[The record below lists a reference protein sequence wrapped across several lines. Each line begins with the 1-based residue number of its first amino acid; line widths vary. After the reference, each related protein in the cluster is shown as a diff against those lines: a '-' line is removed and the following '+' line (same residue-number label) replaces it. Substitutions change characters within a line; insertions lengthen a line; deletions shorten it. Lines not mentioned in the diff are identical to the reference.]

1 MYEILAKYY
10 DDLMGDFDYD
20 AYEKF
25 ALENLKNVWGG
36 FGYDLASG
44 SGEMAI
50 RLKRNG
56 FKVVGGD
63 VSPEMLEKAIEKAR
77 KARLD
82 VPFVFSDLN
91 DLHLEKKC
99 DFVTAVCDGFNY
111 VKGKN
116 LAAAFN
122 EIYSALNDGGIF
134 IFDVSSANKLENV
147 LGNNLF
153 YVDDE
158 NLTYLWQNTKKGEKI
173 KMDLTFFERDGDV
186 YRRFDESESQ
196 YIHKTKDVESALT
209 AAGFSYRLFNEKFKK
224 FTERCN
230 RLIVVAKK

>member
-1 MYEILAKYY
+1 
-10 DDLMGDFDYD
+10 MGDFDYD

-25 ALENLKNVWGG
+25 ALENLKDVWGG

-63 VSPEMLEKAIEKAR
+63 VSPEMLEKATEKAR

-116 LAAAFN
+116 LATAFN

-153 YVDDE
+153 YEDDE

-173 KMDLTFFERDGDV
+173 KMDLTFLAG
-186 YRRFDESESQ
+186 RRRVSP
-196 YIHKTKDVESALT
+196 L
-209 AAGFSYRLFNEKFKK
+209 
-224 FTERCN
+224 
-230 RLIVVAKK
+230 

>member
-25 ALENLKNVWGG
+25 ALENLKDVWGG

-63 VSPEMLEKAIEKAR
+63 VSPEMLEKATEKAR

-82 VPFVFSDLN
+82 VQFVFSDLN

-153 YVDDE
+153 YEDDE

>member
-1 MYEILAKYY
+1 M
-10 DDLMGDFDYD
+10 
-20 AYEKF
+20 
-25 ALENLKNVWGG
+25 
-36 FGYDLASG
+36 
-44 SGEMAI
+44 
-50 RLKRNG
+50 
-56 FKVVGGD
+56 
-63 VSPEMLEKAIEKAR
+63 
-77 KARLD
+77 
-82 VPFVFSDLN
+82 PFVFSDLN

-153 YVDDE
+153 YEDDE

-209 AAGFSYRLFNEKFKK
+209 AAGFSYRFFNEKFKK

>member
-25 ALENLKNVWGG
+25 VLENLKDVWGG

-63 VSPEMLEKAIEKAR
+63 VSPEMLEKATEKAR

-116 LAAAFN
+116 LAPSFN
-122 EIYSALNDGGIF
+122 AE
-134 IFDVSSANKLENV
+134 
-147 LGNNLF
+147 
-153 YVDDE
+153 
-158 NLTYLWQNTKKGEKI
+158 
-173 KMDLTFFERDGDV
+173 
-186 YRRFDESESQ
+186 
-196 YIHKTKDVESALT
+196 
-209 AAGFSYRLFNEKFKK
+209 
-224 FTERCN
+224 
-230 RLIVVAKK
+230 

>member
-25 ALENLKNVWGG
+25 ALENLKDVWGG

-63 VSPEMLEKAIEKAR
+63 VSPEMLEKATEKAR

-91 DLHLEKKC
+91 DLHLEK
-99 DFVTAVCDGFNY
+99 
-111 VKGKN
+111 
-116 LAAAFN
+116 
-122 EIYSALNDGGIF
+122 SAI
-134 IFDVSSANKLENV
+134 S
-147 LGNNLF
+147 
-153 YVDDE
+153 
-158 NLTYLWQNTKKGEKI
+158 
-173 KMDLTFFERDGDV
+173 
-186 YRRFDESESQ
+186 
-196 YIHKTKDVESALT
+196 
-209 AAGFSYRLFNEKFKK
+209 
-224 FTERCN
+224 
-230 RLIVVAKK
+230 

>member
-10 DDLMGDFDYD
+10 DDLMDDFDYD

-25 ALENLKNVWGG
+25 ILENLKDVSGG

-44 SGEMAI
+44 SGEMAV
-50 RLKRNG
+50 RLKRSG
-56 FKVVGGD
+56 YKVVGGD
-63 VSPEMLEKAIEKAR
+63 VSPEMLEKATEKAR

-91 DLHLEKKC
+91 DLRLEKKC
-99 DFVTAVCDGFNY
+99 DFVTAICDGFNY
-111 VKGKN
+111 VRQKN
-116 LAAAFN
+116 LETAFSR
-122 EIYSALNDGGIF
+122 IYDALNVGGVF
-134 IFDVSSANKLENV
+134 IFDVSSANKLENI

-153 YVDDE
+153 YEDDE
-158 NLTYLWQNTKKGEKI
+158 NLTYFWQNTKKGVKI
-173 KMDLTFFERDGDV
+173 NMDLIFFERDGDL

-224 FTERCN
+224 FTESCN

>member
-25 ALENLKNVWGG
+25 ALENLKDVWGG

-63 VSPEMLEKAIEKAR
+63 VSSEMLEKATEKAR

-111 VKGKN
+111 VKVKN

-122 EIYSALNDGGIF
+122 EIYSALNDGGRRKP
-134 IFDVSSANKLENV
+134 DVPLAKHEKGRKNKN
-147 LGNNLF
+147 GSDLF
-153 YVDDE
+153 RA
-158 NLTYLWQNTKKGEKI
+158 G
-173 KMDLTFFERDGDV
+173 
-186 YRRFDESESQ
+186 RRRVSP
-196 YIHKTKDVESALT
+196 L
-209 AAGFSYRLFNEKFKK
+209 
-224 FTERCN
+224 
-230 RLIVVAKK
+230 

>member
-25 ALENLKNVWGG
+25 ALENLKDVWGG

-63 VSPEMLEKAIEKAR
+63 VSPEMLEKATEKAR

-111 VKGKN
+111 VKGNIMPYLITATNVNTGKSKGVLN
-116 LAAAFN
+116 GKT
-122 EIYSALNDGGIF
+122 EIVKQENWDGWEITEIVSDYTESSFASWEIVNYIF
-134 IFDVSSANKLENV
+134 MFDPERGYLVRVSGTDSMETLEEIA
-147 LGNNLF
+147 
-153 YVDDE
+153 E
-158 NLTYLWQNTKKGEKI
+158 NLEIRESDTPPYEYPFSEEIGYL
-173 KMDLTFFERDGDV
+173 DLGRG
-186 YRRFDESESQ
+186 
-196 YIHKTKDVESALT
+196 
-209 AAGFSYRLFNEKFKK
+209 
-224 FTERCN
+224 
-230 RLIVVAKK
+230 

>member
-1 MYEILAKYY
+1 M
-10 DDLMGDFDYD
+10 F
-20 AYEKF
+20 F
-25 ALENLKNVWGG
+25 
-36 FGYDLASG
+36 
-44 SGEMAI
+44 
-50 RLKRNG
+50 
-56 FKVVGGD
+56 
-63 VSPEMLEKAIEKAR
+63 P
-77 KARLD
+77 
-82 VPFVFSDLN
+82 DLN

-153 YVDDE
+153 YEDDE

-173 KMDLTFFERDGDV
+173 KMDLTFFERG
-186 YRRFDESESQ
+186 RRRVSP
-196 YIHKTKDVESALT
+196 L
-209 AAGFSYRLFNEKFKK
+209 
-224 FTERCN
+224 
-230 RLIVVAKK
+230 

>member
-25 ALENLKNVWGG
+25 ALENLKDVWDG

-153 YVDDE
+153 YEDDE

>member
-25 ALENLKNVWGG
+25 ALENLKDVWGG

-63 VSPEMLEKAIEKAR
+63 VSPEMLEKATEKAR

-99 DFVTAVCDGFNY
+99 DFVTAVCDG
-111 VKGKN
+111 
-116 LAAAFN
+116 
-122 EIYSALNDGGIF
+122 
-134 IFDVSSANKLENV
+134 
-147 LGNNLF
+147 
-153 YVDDE
+153 
-158 NLTYLWQNTKKGEKI
+158 
-173 KMDLTFFERDGDV
+173 
-186 YRRFDESESQ
+186 
-196 YIHKTKDVESALT
+196 
-209 AAGFSYRLFNEKFKK
+209 
-224 FTERCN
+224 
-230 RLIVVAKK
+230 

>member
-25 ALENLKNVWGG
+25 ALENLKDVWGG

-63 VSPEMLEKAIEKAR
+63 VSPEMLEKATEKAR

-99 DFVTAVCDGFNY
+99 DFVTAVCDGFN
-111 VKGKN
+111 
-116 LAAAFN
+116 
-122 EIYSALNDGGIF
+122 
-134 IFDVSSANKLENV
+134 ENV

-153 YVDDE
+153 YEDDE

-173 KMDLTFFERDGDV
+173 KMELTFFERDGDV

-209 AAGFSYRLFNEKFKK
+209 AAGFSYRFFNEKFKK